1 MSSAEDEL
9 GGTEGT
15 GCTMTGAGWVGLLG
29 YAAAQTTLENITVQ
43 AQAQGAS
50 YAGILAGQASA
61 LSVTNAVCS
70 GSLSALAGS
79 ANVGFVGQ
87 SNASATMVNVSV
99 TATVSGAGS
108 TNVSLVVGY
117 VQAGASLTISG
128 GTFTS
133 TNITGATYT
142 GMLGSFNGNTLN
154 VSGVVIQISTYG

>member
-1 MSSAEDEL
+1 MNS
-9 GGTEGT
+9 
-15 GCTMTGAGWVGLLG
+15 
-29 YAAAQTTLENITVQ
+29 N
-43 AQAQGAS
+43 
-50 YAGILAGQASA
+50 
-61 LSVTNAVCS
+61 LSFLN
-70 GSLSALAGS
+70 GSN
-79 ANVGFVGQ
+79 NVGFIGWTGV
-87 SNASATMVNVSV
+87 SVTMVNVSV